1 MYGFHSPIRR
11 YCATRSRS
19 GFTLIELLVVIA
31 IIAILASILFP
42 TFAKAREKAR
52 QTSCLS
58 NQKQI
63 GLAIMQY
70 TQDFDEVLPERL
82 NGSGNWKAALDSY
95 VKSKAVYKCPSN
107 PRNDVPD
114 FEDAG
119 FTASYSVNRG
129 AVLSD
134 GSSNGPFVDA
144 PQTVGL
150 AELSSPASIIGVVD
164 TTIRYSDFRVDFPS
178 DDAKNTTDPADPS
191 GNLFAGHTGFTNFL
205 FMDGHVKAMRP
216 LATLDQSDGGSNTTN
231 LWTTSNGNFTSG
243 TAAAPIKSDA
253 SGYTVLNY
261 AQTLYK

>member
-1 MYGFHSPIRR
+1 
-11 YCATRSRS
+11 
-19 GFTLIELLVVIA
+19 LIELLVVIA
-31 IIAILASILFP
+31 IIAILAAILFP

-63 GLAIMQY
+63 GLAIFQY
-70 TQDFDEVLPERL
+70 TQDYDETLPER
-82 NGSGNWKAALDSY
+82 NNDGNNWKAALDPY

-114 FEDAG
+114 FEEKG
-119 FTASYSVNRG
+119 YTASYSVNRG
-129 AVLSD
+129 VVLQD

-144 PQTVGL
+144 PYSV
-150 AELSSPASIIGVVD
+150 ALSDLPSPSNVIGVVD
-164 TTIRYSDFRVDFPS
+164 ATIRYSDFRVDNPG
-178 DDAKNTTDPADPS
+178 DDAKNPSDNSDPS
-191 GNLFAGHTGFTNFL
+191 GNLFAGHTGFTNCL
-205 FMDGHVKAMRP
+205 FMDGHVKSMRP

-231 LWTTSNGNFTSG
+231 LWTITNANFTNG
-243 TAAAPIKSDA
+243 TPTAPVKSDA